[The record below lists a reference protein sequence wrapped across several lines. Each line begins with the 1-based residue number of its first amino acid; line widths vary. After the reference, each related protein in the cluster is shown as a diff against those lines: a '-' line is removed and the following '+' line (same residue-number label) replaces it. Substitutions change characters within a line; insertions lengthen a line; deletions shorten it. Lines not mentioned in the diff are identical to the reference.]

1 MLTLNVKY
9 FDFRFN
15 FQVVTSNVKGL
26 DSRLGLDL
34 EAKILVRLWKMV
46 EGFVGF
52 QHKIVWAWK
61 VALVAPERMII
72 ILKSK

>member
-15 FQVVTSNVKGL
+15 FQVVTANVKCL
-26 DSRLGLDL
+26 NPRLGLDL
-34 EAKILVRLWKMV
+34 EAKVFVRLWKMV
-46 EGFVGF
+46 ERFVGF
-52 QHKIVWAWK
+52 QHKIVWAWE

-72 ILKSK
+72 IQESK

>member
-1 MLTLNVKY
+1 MKIRFGLNMLTLNVKH

-15 FQVVTSNVKGL
+15 FQVVTPNVKGL

-34 EAKILVRLWKMV
+34 GDKILVRLWKMV

-52 QHKIVWAWK
+52 QHKIV
-61 VALVAPERMII
+61 
-72 ILKSK
+72 

>member
-15 FQVVTSNVKGL
+15 FQVGTPNVKGL

-34 EAKILVRLWKMV
+34 GVKTLVRLWKMV
-46 EGFVGF
+46 ERFVGF
-52 QHKIVWAWK
+52 QH
-61 VALVAPERMII
+61 
-72 ILKSK
+72 